1 MVTRK
6 KKKVFKRTGKKME
19 KIKSGVKKS
28 IPFEKVVTGNAY
40 LFAIW
45 QQKMHTF

>member
-6 KKKVFKRTGKKME
+6 KKGVLESTGKKME

-28 IPFEKVVTGNAY
+28 IPFEKVATGNAY
-40 LFAIW
+40 LFVIW
-45 QQKMHTF
+45 QQKEHTF